1 MIKTVLMDYDSTIHD
16 MDGAMEIK
24 LDGILGFSGKELY
37 RLWVYD
43 IHRGLIHQKYL
54 EYHDDIM
61 FHCRL
66 LFKQLDEMFDEKIA
80 RKICDKFKE
89 AQEEAK
95 YEPIYYPDAIPSLDK
110 LKKQGYQMCLST
122 GYNAIEKADTLEE
135 ITGKK
140 FFDYI
145 FSESILGVL
154 KTETEYYNLIIEK
167 TDSLPSETVS
177 VGDTPLSDIRP
188 AKLIGIHTI
197 WVNRI
202 NEAKPL
208 EEEQIP
214 EFEVQDLFD
223 AFDIIKNLG

>member
-1 MIKTVLMDYDSTIHD
+1 
-16 MDGAMEIK
+16 
-24 LDGILGFSGKELY
+24 
-37 RLWVYD
+37 
-43 IHRGLIHQKYL
+43 
-54 EYHDDIM
+54 M

-66 LFKQLDEMFDEKIA
+66 LFKQLDEVFDEKIA

-110 LKKQGYQMCLST
+110 LKKQGYQICLST

-154 KTETEYYNLIIEK
+154 KTETEYYNLILEK